1 MPPLRPGIETHPHV
15 FSPLA
20 VVHPTLVSVR
30 SRWTPRQSTI
40 PSSNGSARRAFVASS
55 HMTEGTGRV
64 EAFSDGVFAI
74 AITLL
79 ILEIRVPHTGVERS
93 LWAGLI
99 ALWPSYLALVLSF
112 FVILVM
118 WVNHHQLM
126 RLVRAVGYPFLFA
139 NGFVLLTVT
148 FVPFP
153 TAVLAEHLA
162 TTEARAAVTFYCGA
176 FVLAGLAW
184 YLLFMAIVRGGLLRP
199 EVDVGTIG
207 RIRRAYMAGAPVYA
221 VATLVALVQPA
232 LGLALNA
239 SLWLLWVRL
248 SYYTTS
254 EARQRR

>member
-1 MPPLRPGIETHPHV
+1 M
-15 FSPLA
+15 A
-20 VVHPTLVSVR
+20 
-30 SRWTPRQSTI
+30 
-40 PSSNGSARRAFVASS
+40 
-55 HMTEGTGRV
+55 EGTGRV

-79 ILEIRVPHTGVERS
+79 ILEIRVPHVGVEGG

-126 RLVRAVGYPFLFA
+126 RLVHAVGYPFLFA
-139 NGFVLLTVT
+139 NGLVLLTVT
-148 FVPFP
+148 FVPFT

-162 TTEARAAVTFYCGA
+162 TAEARAAVTFYCGA
-176 FVLAGLAW
+176 FVLTGLAW
-184 YLLFMAIVRGGLLRP
+184 CLLFMAIVRGQLFRP
-199 EVDVGTIG
+199 EVDIRTMR
-207 RIRRAYMAGAPVYA
+207 RIRRAYLAAPLVYA

-248 SYYTTS
+248 SYDTAS
-254 EARQRR
+254 EAHKQVR

>member
-1 MPPLRPGIETHPHV
+1 M
-15 FSPLA
+15 A
-20 VVHPTLVSVR
+20 
-30 SRWTPRQSTI
+30 
-40 PSSNGSARRAFVASS
+40 
-55 HMTEGTGRV
+55 EGTGRV

-79 ILEIRVPHTGVERS
+79 ILEIRVPHVGVEGG

-162 TTEARAAVTFYCGA
+162 TAEVRTAVTFYCGA
-176 FVLAGLAW
+176 FVLTGLAW
-184 YLLFMAIVRGGLLRP
+184 YLLFLAIVRGQLFRP
-199 EVDVGTIG
+199 DVDVRTIG

-221 VATLVALVQPA
+221 VATLVALVQPV

-254 EARQRR
+254 EARQRTARRSA